1 MRRSTARLLQLVDRG
16 LATSRIQVDDGDPR
30 PLGHE
35 AACDGL
41 ADVATASGD
50 DRYLVLEPHG
60 VLLSSSMDVAL
71 CLLPRVSRPPRPG
84 RSAARTR
91 PASAAARRRTSRR
104 RWRRSP
110 RRPAPTG

>member
-60 VLLSSSMDVAL
+60 VLLSSSDGCYCV
-71 CLLPRVSRPPRPG
+71 
-84 RSAARTR
+84 
-91 PASAAARRRTSRR
+91 PASARQPAASPSPVSRSNSSCQRCCSSTNFATSM
-104 RWRRSP
+104 
-110 RRPAPTG
+110 A